1 MPLFRYKA
9 VDTKGDVVADTVTGD
24 DRESVAA
31 SLKADKF
38 KVLSVKEVKSGS
50 SSIFAKR
57 VSLAEKANFCR
68 FMATMLHAGLS
79 VSEGA
84 EVVKQETQCEKMKII
99 LSDLSYETRRGG
111 SVASVLAKY
120 KDDFDPV
127 ILAIIKVGEESGS
140 LDKSFEYLAVQL
152 AGSYEMNQ
160 TIKGSLMYPI
170 VIIIAAV
177 GMGIFMLIWVL
188 PRIASSFLKLNLE
201 MPKATMIVMRFGY
214 WIGENTLLFLG
225 IIAVLG
231 TGVFIA
237 LMLKPVRQ
245 MLLDIGSKIGPIR
258 RVLNQ
263 IDVARYAR
271 TLSIL
276 LKRGVSIVDALDIT
290 AETLSQPKMRDFAKQ
305 FGEEV
310 TKGTLLSEVLEKEKG
325 IFPSAMVQTIKAGEK
340 TGMLD
345 KVLAEMADFYE
356 SEVTRSLKRL
366 TSLLEPVIILAIG
379 IVIGA
384 MVILTVAPI
393 YNVIG
398 GLQMSAQ
405 N

>member
-1 MPLFRYKA
+1 
-9 VDTKGDVVADTVTGD
+9 
-24 DRESVAA
+24 
-31 SLKADKF
+31 
-38 KVLSVKEVKSGS
+38 
-50 SSIFAKR
+50 
-57 VSLAEKANFCR
+57 
-68 FMATMLHAGLS
+68 
-79 VSEGA
+79 
-84 EVVKQETQCEKMKII
+84 
-99 LSDLSYETRRGG
+99 
-111 SVASVLAKY
+111 
-120 KDDFDPV
+120 
-127 ILAIIKVGEESGS
+127 
-140 LDKSFEYLAVQL
+140 
-152 AGSYEMNQ
+152 
-160 TIKGSLMYPI
+160 
-170 VIIIAAV
+170 
-177 GMGIFMLIWVL
+177 
-188 PRIASSFLKLNLE
+188 
-201 MPKATMIVMRFGY
+201 MIVMRFGY

-225 IIAVLG
+225 IVTALG
-231 TGVFIA
+231 VGVFIA

-245 MLLDIGSKIGPIR
+245 MLLDIGSKIGPVR

-276 LKRGVSIVDALDIT
+276 LKRGVSIVDALEIT
-290 AETLSQPKMRDFAKQ
+290 AETLSQPKMRDFARQ

-310 TKGTLLSEVLEKEKG
+310 TKGTLLSEVLEKKRG

-398 GLQMSAQ
+398 GLQMAGQ
-405 N
+405 Q